1 MSSGCGDVLTLE
13 DLKTA
18 KKHQTFEAEVIT
30 GKQGG
35 VAAGADIDFTT
46 NPVTGQTQKT
56 LPAILRDAGFFP
68 ASFDFATGGTLT
80 TNDRDKVVYDP
91 ASKTWYSWGG
101 ALPKVIPAGFNPV
114 GATDWR
120 PQTDPNLRGEL
131 ASPTGY
137 TLVPSVFPEADKQRW
152 KDTGDIRGWGAVPGT
167 DCSAALQAAIAD
179 RAALGYGTSS
189 DIIMDGSYRIDSQ
202 VIITSD
208 VRIRGNWATITS
220 SLNDYI
226 FISGYKDGSG
236 NIVSNLELDD
246 LTAVA
251 TARLKGVQI
260 SGITFVDCAK
270 VFNFKLFNERCELSD
285 LYFERCG
292 VAWEMWLPFY
302 SSFRNIFIRSAKTGY
317 ENYYAYI
324 FGRQTNLV
332 NLYKVTV
339 SERQYG
345 TFMHDSDTLPGKL
358 NVFYEL
364 VHFNQCSW
372 EHVNYPVTLDMKGYG
387 FRVTDWY
394 SEVVTGPLFR
404 VLSGDHYDLT
414 ITPANWLAGV
424 ENMGEFKN
432 LKGRSSISQGSQN
445 DYPTPKP
452 ASLLFENSVC
462 EVLTAPENG
471 FGTRINYDINSVIK
485 VNTPVGAKTNNT
497 TSGEIVPNTV
507 GVVPTNV
514 NNSNV
519 TSVVSGTVTLSTK
532 IKFSKFNML
541 AISLDLN
548 AYDCGLVVIGTQV
561 IKQYG
566 YTFTVGADGSGY
578 TYISIAGTGLNTIGE
593 VILAGCIRFM

>member
-1 MSSGCGDVLTLE
+1 MSSECGDVLSLA
-13 DLKTA
+13 DLQTA
-18 KKHQTFEAEVIT
+18 KKHQLFEAEVIT

-35 VAAGADIDFTT
+35 VASGAAIDYAT
-46 NPVTGQTQKT
+46 NQVTGQTQKT
-56 LPAILRDAGFFP
+56 LPAVLRDSGFQP

-80 TNDRDKVVYDP
+80 VNDRDKVIYDP
-91 ASKTWYSWGG
+91 VSKTWYSWGG
-101 ALPKVIPAGFNPV
+101 ALPHVIAAGTNPV
-114 GATDWR
+114 GATDWA
-120 PQTDPNLRGEL
+120 PQTDPNLRTEL

-137 TLVPSVFPEADKQRW
+137 TLVPSVFTEADRQRW
-152 KDTGDIRGWGAVPGT
+152 RDTGDIRGWGAVPGT
-167 DCSAALQAAIAD
+167 DCSAALRAAIAD

-189 DIIMDGSYRIDSQ
+189 DIIIDGSYRIDSQ
-202 VIITSD
+202 VIITTD
-208 VRIRGNWATITS
+208 VRIKGNWATITS
-220 SLNDYI
+220 DLDDYI

-236 NIVSNLELDD
+236 NIVSNLALDD
-246 LTAVA
+246 LTAIA

-292 VAWEMWLPFY
+292 IAWEMWMPFY
-302 SSFRNIFIRSAKTGY
+302 SSFRNIFIRSTKTGY
-317 ENYYAYI
+317 EEYYAHLL
-324 FGRQTNLV
+324 GRQTNLV
-332 NLYKVTV
+332 NLYKVTI
-339 SERQYG
+339 SERKYG
-345 TFMHDSDTLPGKL
+345 MAIIDSDPLPGKI

-364 VHFNQCSW
+364 VHLNQCSW

-404 VLSGDHYDLT
+404 VLSGDQYDLT
-414 ITPANWLAGV
+414 ISPANWLAGV

-432 LKGRSSISQGSQN
+432 LKGRSTIHQGAQN

-452 ASLLFENSVC
+452 ASLLFENSTC
-462 EVLTAPENG
+462 EVFTAPENG
-471 FGTRINYDINSVIK
+471 FGSRINYDSLSV
-485 VNTPVGAKTNNT
+485 VRYTPPVGAKINST
-497 TSGEIVPNTV
+497 TGGEIIPNSF
-507 GVVPTNV
+507 GVVPVNV

-519 TSVVSGTVTLSTK
+519 TSVSAGTVTLSTK

-548 AYDCGLVVIGTQV
+548 AYDCGLVVIGSQV

-566 YTFTVGADGSGY
+566 YTFVLGADGVGN
-578 TYISIAGTGLNTIGE
+578 TFISILGTGLNTPGS
-593 VILAGCIRFM
+593 VILSGCIRFM